1 MILARDF
8 QIFLLTFGKVNEK
21 FGKPRTGDSSN
32 LRDRITLQ
40 VEPVEHKLSAY
51 KSIAGTRSN
60 YCYFIKPGQSHCYF
74 RRYICRSCSN
84 CKLMKTDPFTGVQ
97 CFLEKTF
104 GAWKIG
110 HYKLKPR
117 YENNDSD
124 SDGDSDSD
132 SESDSES

>member
-74 RRYICRSCSN
+74 RRYICRSW
-84 CKLMKTDPFTGVQ
+84 F
-97 CFLEKTF
+97 
-104 GAWKIG
+104 
-110 HYKLKPR
+110 
-117 YENNDSD
+117 
-124 SDGDSDSD
+124 
-132 SESDSES
+132 